1 MVMLLIAIMNYYYF
15 FFAQEFQGYPVWMLA
30 TQSYLV
36 APEEGKTTDCLTG
49 DNGCIIYCENFPYF
63 GDPIDPRFS
72 GYRRVG
78 CL

>member
-1 MVMLLIAIMNYYYF
+1 ML
-15 FFAQEFQGYPVWMLA
+15 V

-36 APEEGKTTDCLTG
+36 APEEGINTDCLTG
-49 DNGCIIYCENFPYF
+49 DNRCGIDCEIFPYF

-78 CL
+78 YLIISPTIT